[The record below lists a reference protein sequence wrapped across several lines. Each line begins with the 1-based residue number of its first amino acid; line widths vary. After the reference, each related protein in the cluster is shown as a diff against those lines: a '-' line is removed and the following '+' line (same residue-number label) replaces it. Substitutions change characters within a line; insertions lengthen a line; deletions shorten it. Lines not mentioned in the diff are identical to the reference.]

1 MDAVNHSAENNSQR
15 YLIKGSIIAALILIL
30 LIPASLLR
38 NLVHEREERQR
49 QVVTEVSSKWAG
61 GQTLVGPVLAVPYN
75 IVLKA
80 ADGRVMEQR
89 KMAYF
94 LPDALRIKGSV
105 QPEERHRSLYT
116 VALYRSGISLAG
128 RFNALPLQSIGL
140 TPEQMVWSDARL
152 MLGLNDP
159 RGLEEEVVLN
169 WAGTSRPLEAGMP
182 QNRLGIGGLSVPV
195 SIDAQSSAD
204 FNINLKLKGSERL
217 YFTPVGRTTEVSL
230 QSPWKDPAFDGQY
243 LPTTSTINPT
253 GFESSWKVL
262 HVARTYGQS
271 WTGDGQPEILKS
283 AFGVRLIQPT
293 DGYAKTDRSV
303 KYAILFIG
311 LTFALAFF
319 IELLQ
324 KRPVHPLQYLLVGA
338 ALCVFYTLLLSI
350 SEYTAFNTA
359 YFIAATATVALI
371 SGYMWSLFAKL
382 SVALTFAGVLGG
394 LYGYI
399 FILLQLQDYSLL
411 FGSIG
416 LFGILAALMYASRKV
431 DWYGAGQKHLVGN
444 V

>member
-1 MDAVNHSAENNSQR
+1 METANPAQR
-15 YLIKGSIIAALILIL
+15 HLIKGGIIAALILVL
-30 LIPASLLR
+30 LIPASMLR
-38 NLVHEREERQR
+38 GLVHEREERQR
-49 QVVTEVSSKWAG
+49 QVVAEVSSKWAS

-80 ADGRVMEQR
+80 ADGRTIEQR

-94 LPDALRIKGSV
+94 LPDALRITGSV

-128 RFNALPLQSIGL
+128 RFNALPLQSLGL

-152 MLGLNDP
+152 MLGLADP
-159 RGLEEEVVLN
+159 RGLEEEVVLQ
-169 WAGTSRPLEAGMP
+169 WAGTSKPLESGMP

-195 SIDAQSSAD
+195 SIDAQGSAD
-204 FNINLKLKGSERL
+204 FSIALRLKGSERL
-217 YFTPVGRTTEVSL
+217 YFTPVGRTTEVTLS
-230 QSPWKDPAFDGQY
+230 SPWKDPAFDGQY
-243 LPTTSTINPT
+243 LPSTSTINQS
-253 GFESSWKVL
+253 GFQSSWKVL

-271 WTGDGQPEILKS
+271 WSGDGQPEILKS
-283 AFGVRLIQPT
+283 AFGVRFIQPT

-359 YFIAATATVALI
+359 YAIAAVATVALI
-371 SGYMWSLFAKL
+371 SGYMWSLFGKV

-416 LFGILAALMYASRKV
+416 LFAILAALMWASRKV
-431 DWYGAGQKHLVGN
+431 DWYGVGRKPHAA
-444 V
+444 VA

>member
-1 MDAVNHSAENNSQR
+1 METVNQSPESASQR
-15 YLIKGSIIAALILIL
+15 PLVKGSIIAALILIL

-38 NLVHEREERQR
+38 GLVHEREERQR
-49 QVVTEVSSKWAG
+49 QVVAEVSSKWAG
-61 GQTLVGPVLAVPYN
+61 GQTILGPVLAVPYN
-75 IVLKA
+75 IILKA
-80 ADGRVMEQR
+80 ADGRAVEQR

-128 RFNALPLQSIGL
+128 RFNALPLQSLGL
-140 TPEQMVWSDARL
+140 APEQMVWSDARL

-159 RGLEEEVVLN
+159 RGLEEEVVLQ
-169 WAGTSRPLEAGMP
+169 WGGTSRALEAGMP

-195 SIDAQSSAD
+195 NIAAQSGAD
-204 FNINLKLKGSERL
+204 FSIALKLKGSERL

-243 LPTTSTINPT
+243 LPTTSTINKT

-324 KRPVHPLQYLLVGA
+324 KRPVHPLQYGLVGA

-359 YFIAATATVALI
+359 YAIAATATVALI
-371 SGYMWSLFAKL
+371 SGYMWSLFGKL
-382 SVALTFAGVLGG
+382 SVALTFACVLGG

-416 LFGILAALMYASRKV
+416 LFVILAALMWASRKV
-431 DWYGAGQKHLVGN
+431 DWYGTSRKPYVGMA
-444 V
+444 

>member
-1 MDAVNHSAENNSQR
+1 METATPTSQR
-15 YLIKGSIIAALILIL
+15 YLIKGGIIAALILIL

-38 NLVHEREERQR
+38 GLVREREARQQ
-49 QVVTEVSSKWAG
+49 QVVAEVSSKWAG
-61 GQTLVGPVLAVPYN
+61 GQTIVGPILAVPYN
-75 IVLKA
+75 VVLKG
-80 ADGRVMEQR
+80 ADGRALEQR

-94 LPDALRIKGSV
+94 LPDALRVKGNV

-116 VALYRSGISLAG
+116 VALYRSGVSLTG
-128 RFNALPLQSIGL
+128 RFNALPLQTLGL
-140 TPEQMVWSDARL
+140 APEQMVWSDARL
-152 MLGLNDP
+152 MLGLADP
-159 RGLEEEVVLN
+159 RGLEEEVVLQ
-169 WAGTSRPLEAGMP
+169 WAGTSKPLESGMP

-195 SIDAQSSAD
+195 SITAQGSAD
-204 FNINLKLKGSERL
+204 FSINLKLKGSDRL
-217 YFTPVGRTTEVSL
+217 YFTPVGRTTEVTLS
-230 QSPWKDPAFDGQY
+230 SPWKDPAFDGQY
-243 LPTTSTINPT
+243 LPSTSTINQS
-253 GFESSWKVL
+253 GFQSNWKVL

-271 WTGDGQPEILKS
+271 WSGDGQPEILKS
-283 AFGVRLIQPT
+283 AFGVRFVQPT

-319 IELLQ
+319 IETLQ
-324 KRPVHPLQYLLVGA
+324 KRPVHPLQYGLVGA

-359 YFIAATATVALI
+359 YAIAAVATVALI
-371 SGYMWSLFAKL
+371 SGYMWSLFEKV

-416 LFGILAALMYASRKV
+416 LFAILAALMWASRKV
-431 DWYGAGQKHLVGN
+431 DWYGVGRKPQAA
-444 V
+444 VA